1 MTRLAAPLFLGVAAA
16 ALTLACSSSE
26 APAEDH
32 NPVAFDIDGVVTD
45 TSDTVV
51 FAAGTNDTVVLTF
64 FNAANDN
71 LNDVEAEHF
80 STMTFTPPDSITA
93 TRLSA
98 HHFQQHLVIGNVAG
112 QVGDLD
118 IGFGHDTLAD
128 EHSFSLHY
136 KIQ

>member
-32 NPVAFDIDGVVTD
+32 NPVTD